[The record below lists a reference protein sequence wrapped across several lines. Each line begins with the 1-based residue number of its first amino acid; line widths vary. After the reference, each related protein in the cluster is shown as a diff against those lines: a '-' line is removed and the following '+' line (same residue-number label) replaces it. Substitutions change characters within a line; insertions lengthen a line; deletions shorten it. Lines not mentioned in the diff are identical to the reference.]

1 MYSVQYPFSSLILPY
16 IKEKNISCSIEEK
29 DIWSIYFFK
38 VYVRF
43 P

>member
-1 MYSVQYPFSSLILPY
+1 MKNMELTIREIFDIY